1 MAICILIN
9 QDGTFSPSSATPEQ
23 CTGYLM
29 VTPQEFNSFY
39 SAANFFVPLTMGQGA
54 VIGGAI
60 LTVWAAAH
68 GFRLLSGMLS
78 TSTGD
83 SE

>member
-1 MAICILIN
+1 MSICIVIN
-9 QDGTFSPSSATPEQ
+9 QDGSFSPSSATPEQ

-29 VTPQEFNSFY
+29 VTPQEFNNFT

-54 VIGGAI
+54 LIGSAI
-60 LTVWAAAH
+60 LTVWACAH
-68 GFRLLSGMLS
+68 GFRLLGRMLS